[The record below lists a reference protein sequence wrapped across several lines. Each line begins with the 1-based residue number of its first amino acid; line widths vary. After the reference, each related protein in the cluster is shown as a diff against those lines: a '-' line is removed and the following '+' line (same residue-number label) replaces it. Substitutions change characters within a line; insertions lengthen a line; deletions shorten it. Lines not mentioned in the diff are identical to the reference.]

1 MVTEPHLGAV
11 PLPGNACRFRVWAPK
26 ARRVEVHLLGA
37 QDRFIP
43 LHPAEHGYHQASIE
57 NVPPGTLYRYR
68 LDGDKERPDPVSRF
82 QPEGVHG
89 PSAVVDLAF
98 DWQSTGWHGL
108 PLQHYVIYELHV
120 GTFTPEGTYD
130 AIIPYLDSLCD
141 LGVTAIELMP
151 IAQFPGNRNWGYDG
165 VGMFA
170 AQNSYGGPAGLKR
183 LVDACHHR
191 GLAVVLD
198 VVYNH
203 LGPEGNYL
211 WDYGPYFT
219 DQHRTPWGPAV
230 NFDCPH
236 SDEVRRFFLENVIQW
251 LRDFRIDAL
260 RLDAIHAIRD
270 DSAIPILQEMSETVA
285 DLSIQLNRR
294 IYLIAESNLNDVRQI
309 RPREQGGIGLDSQ
322 WSDDLHHCIHTLLT
336 GERDGYYADFGTL
349 DLMARAFRTGY
360 AYSGQYSPF
369 RRRRHGNSPEG
380 FPPWQFV
387 VCSQNHDQIGNRML
401 GDRLTKLLSFDALK
415 VAAAAVILSPFT
427 PMLFMGEEYGE
438 PAPFQFFT
446 SHGDA
451 HLVEA
456 VRKGRR
462 EEFADFAWQGEV
474 PDPQDDATFA
484 RCKLQH
490 KLAEQGK
497 HKILRDFYKELLRLR
512 KSLPILTS
520 HARTLMQ
527 AVGFEEHQVLY
538 ARRTTNDDAVTVLF
552 NMGKQKATITLPI
565 PPGRWRCV
573 LDSQSARWQ
582 GSAGWLS
589 DELRSNGEVAFE
601 IPGHTAALL
610 QREETRQE

>member
-1 MVTEPHLGAV
+1 M
-11 PLPGNACRFRVWAPK
+11 
-26 ARRVEVHLLGA
+26 
-37 QDRFIP
+37 
-43 LHPAEHGYHQASIE
+43 
-57 NVPPGTLYRYR
+57 
-68 LDGDKERPDPVSRF
+68 
-82 QPEGVHG
+82 
-89 PSAVVDLAF
+89 
-98 DWQSTGWHGL
+98 
-108 PLQHYVIYELHV
+108 QHYVIYELHV
-120 GTFTPEGTYD
+120 GTFTPEGTFD
-130 AIIPYLDSLCD
+130 AIIPHLDSLRD

-151 IAQFPGNRNWGYDG
+151 IAQFPGSRNWGYDG
-165 VGMFA
+165 VGLFA
-170 AQNSYGGPAGLKR
+170 PQNSYGGPAGLKR
-183 LVDACHHR
+183 LVDACHQR

-219 DQHRTPWGPAV
+219 DRHHTPWGPAV
-230 NFDCPH
+230 NFDCPD
-236 SDEVRRFFLENVIQW
+236 SDEVRRFFLENVVQW
-251 LRDFRIDAL
+251 LGDFRIDAL

-270 DSAIPILQEMSETVA
+270 DSAIPILQEMSERVA
-285 DLSIQLNRR
+285 ELSIELNRR
-294 IYLIAESNLNDVRQI
+294 LYLIAESNLNDVRLI

-387 VCSQNHDQIGNRML
+387 VCSQNHDQVGNRML
-401 GDRLTKLLSFDALK
+401 GDRLTKLVPFDALK

-451 HLVEA
+451 NLIEA

-474 PDPQDDATFA
+474 PDPQDETTFT
-484 RCKLQH
+484 RCKLNH
-490 KLAEQGK
+490 KLAGQGR
-497 HKILRDFYKELLRLR
+497 HKVLRDYYRELLQLR
-512 KSLPILTS
+512 KSLPVLTS
-520 HARTLMQ
+520 HPRTLMQ
-527 AVGFEEHQVLY
+527 AVGFEEHQVLL
-538 ARRTTNDDAVTVLF
+538 ARRTTNDDAVILLF

-573 LDSQSARWQ
+573 LDSQSPRWQ
-582 GSAGWLS
+582 GTGGWLP

-610 QREETRQE
+610 QRGEPTQG